1 MKMFHL
7 IGPDDRIHELPLDKP
22 LSIGRAAINQ
32 IVLDDRLVSRVHAR
46 ITPSDKGPLL
56 TDRESA
62 NGTLVNGRPVRE
74 MVLANGD
81 TIQVGQHVF
90 IVLSGARADAENWLQ
105 RRNGSKTDQTITG
118 LNLNQVGPSDMVGDL
133 GAFQLVPL
141 LQTFVD
147 QRRQGCLE
155 LKQSG
160 QAVGRIF
167 FNNGNIVHADTARGD
182 AGTAAFFALMHT
194 TRGEFVFRI
203 DGKPSS
209 FSIMDNPTAL
219 ILEGCRLKDEGAL

>member
-1 MKMFHL
+1 MKAYFL
-7 IGPDDRIHELPLDKP
+7 IGPGDRIHDLPPDKP

-32 IVLDDRLVSRVHAR
+32 IVLDDRLVSRIHVR
-46 ITPSDKGPLL
+46 IVPSDNGPLL
-56 TDRESA
+56 TDRDSA
-62 NGTLVNGRPVRE
+62 NGTLVNGRPVTE
-74 MVLANGD
+74 TALAHGD
-81 TIQVGQHVF
+81 AVQVGQNVF
-90 IVLSGARADAENWLQ
+90 IVLAGTRAEAEAWVQ

-118 LNLNQVGPSDMVGDL
+118 LNLSQVGPSDMVGDL

-160 QAVGRIF
+160 QPIGRIF
-167 FNNGNIVHADTARGD
+167 FNNGTIVHADTPRG
-182 AGTAAFFALMHT
+182 ATGKEAFFGLMHA
-194 TRGEFVFRI
+194 TRGEFIFRVN
-203 DGKPSS
+203 GKAPA

-219 ILEGCRLKDEGAL
+219 ILEGCRLKDEASA